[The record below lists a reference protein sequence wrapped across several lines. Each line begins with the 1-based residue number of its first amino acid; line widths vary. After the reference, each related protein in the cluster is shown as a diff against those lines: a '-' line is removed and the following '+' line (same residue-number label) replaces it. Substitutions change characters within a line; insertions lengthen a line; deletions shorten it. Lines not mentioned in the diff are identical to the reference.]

1 VPDTSLGRRSIGEI
15 LLEHGHVTREQ
26 IDEAEALAA
35 DNGRPVGQILV
46 ESGAITRLELA
57 SALAEQWSDTGA
69 PIAPPGS
76 IGGTIST
83 LDLPASPAADS
94 DAPVPTP
101 RAAAPAAADQS
112 ELVARLERVEEAL
125 DQLAQSAA
133 DGDAAAGLRAV
144 VDDLTERLSAMEPVL
159 EELGKGIEG
168 LASDDRDTRLADQAT
183 LLDDL
188 SQRVDAVAHSADSA
202 SRRTDELAEET
213 AGAVE
218 SFRDGLATVTDR
230 LPSFAAI
237 EDLLS
242 LTELVEAVSRK
253 PARDEELVAELSD
266 LRAVVDEL
274 ARRPTGN
281 PELVVQV
288 DTLAGRLADV
298 GDRVDVLAAAAQAA
312 PGDPEAVEELR
323 EALAELARRP
333 TADPESERRL
343 EMLTAAVGEVQA
355 TVVELAARPAGNP
368 ELDERLFQLTARLE
382 DLERA
387 EALDE
392 IRSRLAE
399 LAELAE
405 RPRVDPEL
413 ADRLA
418 AAERR
423 LEEVAVDDVLE
434 RLDHDSH
441 SLGYRIDG
449 VIARLDELATT
460 IEQQGESSVSR
471 EAWDEAVAVLNSRLE
486 AEAAASARM
495 AELEGRLAQ
504 VEGMGV
510 ESSAPGPDPELM
522 ATLEALQQRVA
533 QVEATANAKTKAQK
547 GGADPA
553 LGKELAALQQRVA
566 QVEATA
572 TAKGP
577 AQKGGGD
584 PALGKQLA
592 ALAARVDQLAAEV
605 AAAPRATAP
614 PVEGDGDGAAAGPT
628 SPTIERDVEHVLM
641 AIERLSVHLGAHERA
656 LTELMGSGGLVAQV
670 RELSARVSDI
680 EAFGGGGGA
689 SGGGGGDGQVRA
701 ELRTLMRRLEE
712 AEEAQRSDREKLI
725 QQLEKA
731 AGAIDWRLQRLESPT
746 GDQPGS

>member
-1 VPDTSLGRRSIGEI
+1 MPDTSLGRRSIGEI

-35 DNGRPVGQILV
+35 DSGSPVGQILV

-76 IGGTIST
+76 ISGTIST
-83 LDLPASPAADS
+83 LDLPAPA
-94 DAPVPTP
+94 DA
-101 RAAAPAAADQS
+101 RAPAPSSSAAAADRS
-112 ELVARLERVEEAL
+112 ELFSRLERVEEAL
-125 DQLAQSAA
+125 DLLAQAA
-133 DGDAAAGLRAV
+133 GDGEATAGLRAV
-144 VDDLTERLSAMEPVL
+144 VDDLTVRLSAMEPVL

-168 LASDDRDTRLADQAT
+168 LASDDRDARLADQAT

-188 SQRVDAVAHSADSA
+188 AQRVDVVANSADA
-202 SRRTDELAEET
+202 AARRTDELAEET

-218 SFRDGLATVTDR
+218 SFRDGLSAVTER
-230 LPSFAAI
+230 LPGFAAV

-242 LTELVEAVSRK
+242 LTELIDAVSRR

-266 LRAVVDEL
+266 VRAAVDEL
-274 ARRPTGN
+274 AKRPKGN

-288 DTLAGRLADV
+288 DTLAARLAEV

-343 EMLTAAVGEVQA
+343 EALASAVDEVRATTAD
-355 TVVELAARPAGNP
+355 LAARPAGDP
-368 ELDERLFQLTARLE
+368 ELDERLFKLTARLE

-405 RPRVDPEL
+405 RPSVDPDL
-413 ADRLA
+413 AERLA
-418 AAERR
+418 TVERR
-423 LEEVAVDDVLE
+423 LEDVAVDDVLE
-434 RLDHDSH
+434 RLDHDAH

-449 VIARLDELATT
+449 VVARLDELVTT
-460 IEQQGESSVSR
+460 IEQQGESAVSR

-486 AEAAASARM
+486 AEAAANARM
-495 AELEGRLAQ
+495 TELEDRLAQ
-504 VEGMGV
+504 VEVGGS
-510 ESSAPGPDPELM
+510 ETTAPGVDPQL
-522 ATLEALQQRVA
+522 AAALDALQQRVA
-533 QVEATANAKTKAQK
+533 QVEAAATANAKSK
-547 GGADPA
+547 
-553 LGKELAALQQRVA
+553 
-566 QVEATA
+566 
-572 TAKGP
+572 

-592 ALAARVDQLAAEV
+592 ALQQRVAQVEAVASANGPAQKGGTDPALGKQLAALSARMDQLAAEV
-605 AAAPRATAP
+605 AAAPRATV
-614 PVEGDGDGAAAGPT
+614 PVESDGDGVSAGPA

-689 SGGGGGDGQVRA
+689 AGGGGGGDGQVRA

-746 GDQPGS
+746 GDESGS

>member
-83 LDLPASPAADS
+83 LDLPASADADAGAPAP
-94 DAPVPTP
+94 APPT
-101 RAAAPAAADQS
+101 AAASAADQS

-125 DQLAQSAA
+125 DRLAESTVG
-133 DGDAAAGLRAV
+133 GDAAVGLREV

-168 LASDDRDTRLADQAT
+168 LASDDRDARLAGQAT

-188 SQRVDAVAHSADSA
+188 AQRVDAVAHSADAA

-218 SFRDGLATVTDR
+218 SFRDGLAAVTDR
-230 LPSFAAI
+230 LPGFAAV

-253 PARDEELVAELSD
+253 PARDEELVAELTD
-266 LRAVVDEL
+266 LRAAVDEL
-274 ARRPTGN
+274 AKRPTGN
-281 PELVVQV
+281 PELVVQM
-288 DTLAGRLADV
+288 DTLAARLAEV

-312 PGDPEAVEELR
+312 PDDPEAVEELR

-343 EMLTAAVGEVQA
+343 EALTTAVGDVQA
-355 TVVELAARPAGNP
+355 TVAELATRPAGDP

-434 RLDHDSH
+434 RLDHDSR

-449 VIARLDELATT
+449 VVARLDELATT
-460 IEQQGESSVSR
+460 IEQQSESGVSR

-486 AEAAASARM
+486 AETAASARM
-495 AELEGRLAQ
+495 AELEGRLVQIEALGA
-504 VEGMGV
+504 EG
-510 ESSAPGPDPELM
+510 SAPAVDPQLV
-522 ATLEALQQRVA
+522 AALGALEQRVA
-533 QVEATANAKTKAQK
+533 QVEATANAKTKAPK
-547 GGADPA
+547 GGDPA

-566 QVEATA
+566 QIEAAA

-577 AQKGGGD
+577 AQKGAGD
-584 PALGKQLA
+584 AVLGKQLA
-592 ALAARVDQLAAEV
+592 ALSARVDQLAAEA
-605 AAAPRATAP
+605 AAAPRAPA

-689 SGGGGGDGQVRA
+689 GGGGGDGQVRA

-746 GDQPGS
+746 GDEPGS